1 MTRPNRKTW
10 CLASGVG
17 TLLSEQFADRKP
29 VVGGCWLGR
38 KDSNL
43 QPSDPES
50 AALPLRHSPSP
61 SSARAGANHS
71 KDVPVV
77 GRLVLAGALGARAH
91 ADRQRLL
98 RTHHLPET
106 LLHERFR
113 SMEVDRPTHTEHPVV

>member
-1 MTRPNRKTW
+1 M
-10 CLASGVG
+10 SGRACA
-17 TLLSEQFADRKP
+17 TALSLTEYDATISVCERHE
-29 VVGGCWLGR
+29 WLGR

-113 SMEVDRPTHTEHPVV
+113 SMELDR